1 MQRLKAGLSGVVL
14 ALAAASA
21 WAQVTGSTASVRIAS
36 GPHKG
41 EYAFAPTETCVIASF
56 GERPKGMSVVLHS
69 TEAVLSVDVPNV
81 DGKHASEIQVVLVI
95 SERSGGKV
103 QSSVTYEI
111 DTRPDAALEPFQK
124 AERAQK
130 GMTGK
135 MTTTLMEQGDT
146 TLVSFTGQTASGVK
160 LDGSVTCKRM

>member
-1 MQRLKAGLSGVVL
+1 MHRLKAGLSGVAL
-14 ALAAASA
+14 ALGAAVA
-21 WAQVTGSTASVRIAS
+21 WAQTGSTASITLGS

-56 GERPKGMSVVLHS
+56 GERPKGLSVVLHS

-95 SERSGGKV
+95 SERKAGKV

-111 DTRPDAALEPFQK
+111 DTRPDSALEPFQK

-135 MTTTLMEQGDT
+135 MTTTLMDQGDS

>member
-1 MQRLKAGLSGVVL
+1 VALGLC
-14 ALAAASA
+14 AAAAA
-21 WAQVTGSTASVRIAS
+21 WAQVTGSTASVRIGS

-41 EYAFAPTETCVIASF
+41 EYGFAPTETCVIASF
-56 GERPKGMSVVLHS
+56 GERPKGLSVVLHS

-81 DGKHASEIQVVLVI
+81 DAKHASEIQVVLVI

-111 DTRPDAALEPFQK
+111 DTRPDTALEPFQK

-130 GMTGK
+130 GVTGK
-135 MTTTLMEQGDT
+135 MTTTLMDQGDS

-160 LDGSVTCKRM
+160 LDGSVTCKRMA

>member
-1 MQRLKAGLSGVVL
+1 MHRLKALSVVVL
-14 ALAAASA
+14 ALGAAAA
-21 WAQVTGSTASVRIAS
+21 WPQMTGSTASISLGS

-56 GERPKGMSVVLHS
+56 GERPKGLSVVLHS

-95 SERSGGKV
+95 SERKGGKV

-111 DTRPDAALEPFQK
+111 DTRPDTALEPFQK

-135 MTTTLMEQGDT
+135 MTTTLMEQGDN

-160 LDGSVTCKRM
+160 LDGSVTCKKM